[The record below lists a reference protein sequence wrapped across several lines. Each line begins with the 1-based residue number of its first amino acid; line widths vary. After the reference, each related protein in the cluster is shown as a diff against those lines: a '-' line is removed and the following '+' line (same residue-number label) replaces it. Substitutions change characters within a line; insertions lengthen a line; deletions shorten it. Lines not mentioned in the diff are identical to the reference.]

1 MHRSNTSSP
10 SFGARR
16 SGRPGSMNLGAL
28 AVALLCSGCGGRDR
42 GVIVPEGLAEELPI
56 TMQHTGPAVA
66 PGGIGGAGRSS
77 RTGPARF
84 VPELYSRFDQQRAMG
99 FAAFADGYY
108 REPASDGY
116 ERVVDRIVSELYTA
130 GFGVESGYGLEVKRS
145 GLSHPSWTP
154 DSGVIEF
161 VSVDQ
166 RGVPIQAIG
175 VLAFDGP
182 EAPERAML
190 PANAPGCEVLGA
202 IADGLDALTE
212 PGMILLTPERIR
224 NVESAARERGAAA
237 IISTYLMP
245 YCVDPTGRGREREAI
260 FVDSVRPGTEMP
272 SFYVS
277 PRVATAIRNTTR
289 VGGKVRLRAEVRFA
303 VRPLRTVI
311 ATIEGVERPEEVV
324 HLVAHIDGA
333 GANDNASGLGALV
346 EGALLMKRLVDSKVL
361 PRPRRSL
368 AFVLGREAHA
378 ADEVLQGAQRT
389 VVAAIVANMIGQS
402 RAQTGAIC
410 LLERGWDPAAVMP
423 LPPDE
428 HTPYGAGS
436 VPEEEIFGDGLAI
449 VMRQALV
456 DVAQHEGAQNDGPAD
471 GAEPWETREHPWEG
485 GSDHDTYLANGV
497 AACLLWHF
505 TDFSFATSLDR
516 MAHVDPDELRRTAV
530 AALAGALAV
539 ADARPA
545 DLERHLATLNLE
557 RQMRLDAVVRA
568 DAGEAHL
575 QRWKTWF
582 DQARFWLQAV
592 CLGDPLPERHDS
604 ATPETDTEPALPP
617 ETEETPPAPPST
629 R

>member
-1 MHRSNTSSP
+1 MLSLGVT
-10 SFGARR
+10 GAV
-16 SGRPGSMNLGAL
+16 LVL
-28 AVALLCSGCGGRDR
+28 AACGGRDK
-42 GVIVPEGLAEELPI
+42 GVVMPDGLAEALPV
-56 TMQHTGPAVA
+56 TLQHTGPAVA
-66 PGGIGGAGRSS
+66 PGGIGGDKKSS

-84 VPELYSRFDQQRAMG
+84 VPELYSRFDQERAMG
-99 FAAFADGYY
+99 LAAFADRFY

-116 ERVVDRIVSELYTA
+116 ERVVDRIIADLYTA
-130 GFGVESGYGLEVKRS
+130 GFGVETGYGLEVKKS

-161 VSVDQ
+161 VALDE
-166 RGVPIQAIG
+166 RGTPIQAVG

-202 IADGLDALTE
+202 VADGLDALIE
-212 PGMILLTPERIR
+212 PGMILLTAARIR
-224 NVESAARERGAAA
+224 DVEIQARERGATA
-237 IISTYLMP
+237 IISTFLLP
-245 YCVDPTGRGREREAI
+245 YCVDPTGRNREQDAI

-272 SFYVS
+272 SAYVS
-277 PRVATAIRNTTR
+277 PRVASAIRNTMR
-289 VGGKVRLRAEVRFA
+289 VGGKVRLRAVVRFA

-311 ATIEGVERPEEVV
+311 ATIEGSERPHEVV

-333 GANDNASGLGALV
+333 GANDNAAGLGALV
-346 EGALLMKRLVDSKVL
+346 EGALLVKRLVDTKVI

-368 AFVLGREAHA
+368 AIVLGREAHA
-378 ADEVLQGAQRT
+378 ADKVLQDSQRT

-402 RAQTGAIC
+402 RAETGAIC
-410 LLERGWDPAAVMP
+410 LLERGWDPAALAP
-423 LPPDE
+423 LPPDA

-436 VPEEEIFGDGLAI
+436 VPEEEIFGNGLAI
-449 VMRQALV
+449 VMRQALI
-456 DVAQHEGAQNDGPAD
+456 DVAQHEGAQEG
-471 GAEPWETREHPWEG
+471 GTEPWETREHPWEG

-516 MAHVDPDELRRTAV
+516 MAHVDQDELRRTAV
-530 AALAGALAV
+530 AALAGGLAV
-539 ADARPA
+539 ADARPS
-545 DLERHLATLNLE
+545 DLERHLSTLNLE

-568 DAGEAHL
+568 EGGEAQV

-592 CLGDPLPERHDS
+592 CLGDPLPARPDVEQP
-604 ATPETDTEPALPP
+604 AVDTEAAAQP
-617 ETEETPPAPPST
+617 EAQQNP
-629 R
+629 

>member
-1 MHRSNTSSP
+1 MHSLVTSIRPYVGELRQRRLGASP
-10 SFGARR
+10 
-16 SGRPGSMNLGAL
+16 LGAL
-28 AVALLCSGCGGRDR
+28 CVVLLSTGCGGRDR
-42 GVIVPEGLAEELPI
+42 GVVVPEGLADTLPI
-56 TMQHTGPAVA
+56 TMQHAGPAVA
-66 PGGIGGAGRSS
+66 PGGIGGPNRSS

-84 VPELYSRFDQQRAMG
+84 VPELYSRFDQERAMG
-99 FAAFADGYY
+99 LAAFTDRYY

-116 ERVVDRIVSELYTA
+116 ERVVDRLVSELYTA
-130 GFGVESGYGLEVKRS
+130 GFGVEAGYGLEVKKS

-161 VSVDQ
+161 VSVDE
-166 RGVPIQAIG
+166 RGAPIQAIG

-190 PANAPGCEVLGA
+190 PANAPGCEVLGTV
-202 IADGLDALTE
+202 ADGLDALTQ

-237 IISTYLMP
+237 IISTHLMP
-245 YCVDPTGRGREREAI
+245 YCIDPTGRNREQDAI
-260 FVDSVRPGTEMP
+260 FVDVVRPGTEMP

-289 VGGKVRLRAEVRFA
+289 VGGKVRLRAVVRFA

-311 ATIEGVERPEEVV
+311 ATIEGAERPDEVV

-346 EGALLMKRLVDSKVL
+346 EGALLMKRLVDAKIL

-368 AFVLGREAHA
+368 AFVFGREAHA
-378 ADEVLQGAQRT
+378 ADEALQDTQRT
-389 VVAAIVANMIGQS
+389 VVAAVVANMIGQS
-402 RAQTGAIC
+402 REQTGAIC
-410 LLERGWDPAAVMP
+410 LLERGWDPAAIVA
-423 LPPDE
+423 LLPDE

-436 VPEEEIFGDGLAI
+436 VPEEEIFGNGLAI

-456 DVAQHEGAQNDGPAD
+456 DVAQHEGAQEG

-485 GSDHDTYLANGV
+485 GSDHDTYLAHGV

-516 MAHVDPDELRRTAV
+516 MAHVDADELRRTAV

-539 ADARPA
+539 ADARPT
-545 DLERHLATLNLE
+545 DLDRHLATLNLE

-568 DAGEAHL
+568 EAGEPQL

-592 CLGDPLPERHDS
+592 CLGDPLPSR
-604 ATPETDTEPALPP
+604 AGAETQAPGTKPDTEPAAEP
-617 ETEETPPAPPST
+617 ETKETP
-629 R
+629 